1 MVTHYATIAQG
12 FAFEMKFGNCLTRF
26 EHYVLFEFR
35 NIQNASYVYGWLLG
49 NNNKLGIITYPSLLW
64 GQHL

>member
-26 EHYVLFEFR
+26 EYCVLFEFK
-35 NIQNASYVYGWLLG
+35 IFKMMVKYMDDY
-49 NNNKLGIITYPSLLW
+49 
-64 GQHL
+64 